1 MTRINL
7 LELWELWENPSS
19 LSSLSCHQVT
29 YISRNSASG
38 IGPFQHLTSP
48 LPYIISDPRPQTQ
61 RSLCCD
67 DSSSCLS
74 PAVTINLFQTGGCG
88 SQYSSVW
95 VFVPSRQTVS
105 SAASH
110 VGLVRA
116 VMDSAEASSAL
127 QFSHYCAFTRQMF
140 LTVTTFSLGGSR
152 SQKRSFRT
160 FDASVPRLLLGVSRW
175 THLQLFYT
183 WFQWILVRNTR
194 HPKIW
199 GDWRA
204 KGLITG
210 LINQPNISEHLLIV
224 RVLGHIFSG
233 FTWKQIACLLFSLW
247 TLWPAGGTKTNLFV
261 CVCVCNWNSLHCYS
275 NVLQRL
281 RKWVCILSVL
291 AYCIQHMNIILGIL
305 STLDLIWSWNQSGML
320 PV

>member
-1 MTRINL
+1 MTHINL
-7 LELWELWENPSS
+7 LELWELWEKPSS
-19 LSSLSCHQVT
+19 LSPSAGFWSSLSCHQVT

-61 RSLCCD
+61 RSLRCD

-152 SQKRSFRT
+152 SQERSFRT
-160 FDASVPRLLLGVSRW
+160 LMQASLGYCLESA
-175 THLQLFYT
+175 
-183 WFQWILVRNTR
+183 
-194 HPKIW
+194 
-199 GDWRA
+199 D
-204 KGLITG
+204 GLICSCF
-210 LINQPNISEHLLIV
+210 IPDFSE
-224 RVLGHIFSG
+224 
-233 FTWKQIACLLFSLW
+233 
-247 TLWPAGGTKTNLFV
+247 
-261 CVCVCNWNSLHCYS
+261 Y
-275 NVLQRL
+275 
-281 RKWVCILSVL
+281 LSE
-291 AYCIQHMNIILGIL
+291 
-305 STLDLIWSWNQSGML
+305 TLDIPKFEETGEQKD
-320 PV
+320 

>member
-1 MTRINL
+1 MLVSVVHQLLCGVQLQWTVWALCRSLISGSNNRLCVSIFSHYQTESCDIHDRLSHFNILETQKMTHINL
-7 LELWELWENPSS
+7 LELWELWEKPSS
-19 LSSLSCHQVT
+19 LSPSAGFWSSLSCHQVT

-61 RSLCCD
+61 RSLRCD

-74 PAVTINLFQTGGCG
+74 PAVTVDLFQTGGCG

-105 SAASH
+105 SAESH

-127 QFSHYCAFTRQMF
+127 QFSHYSAFTRQMF

-160 FDASVPRLLLGVSRW
+160 LMQASLGYCLESAAAVLYLISV
-175 THLQLFYT
+175 YT
-183 WFQWILVRNTR
+183 CQK
-194 HPKIW
+194 H
-199 GDWRA
+199 
-204 KGLITG
+204 
-210 LINQPNISEHLLIV
+210 
-224 RVLGHIFSG
+224 
-233 FTWKQIACLLFSLW
+233 
-247 TLWPAGGTKTNLFV
+247 
-261 CVCVCNWNSLHCYS
+261 
-275 NVLQRL
+275 
-281 RKWVCILSVL
+281 
-291 AYCIQHMNIILGIL
+291 
-305 STLDLIWSWNQSGML
+305 
-320 PV
+320 